1 MQRAGSPRRWFLLL
15 RCGSAGT
22 YFGAMTCCLGRQ
34 VKGEVRL
41 GGTMD
46 KKLAGLLGAAA
57 ALTTMTAAQAAPA
70 RGSELPR
77 ATSYRDL
84 LDPIPN
90 ALPLL
95 KADDQRL
102 AQSGT
107 TRTAQV
113 VVGHHPSP
121 SSSPPSSRVVISREG
136 HPFGCPSRMRASGG
150 NAASVK
156 APRDGYARWAIE
168 PAGLPG
174 DILRQATSERAE
186 PLNQI
191 SDQRDRG
198 APSHRQA

>member
-1 MQRAGSPRRWFLLL
+1 
-15 RCGSAGT
+15 
-22 YFGAMTCCLGRQ
+22 
-34 VKGEVRL
+34 
-41 GGTMD
+41 MD

-70 RGSELPR
+70 RGSELPQ

-84 LDPIPN
+84 LDPITERP
-90 ALPLL
+90 A
-95 KADDQRL
+95 AAESRRST
-102 AQSGT
+102 SGAEWHHQDRSGRNRT
-107 TRTAQV
+107 PSSPSPSSWRSCLCPRRTAS
-113 VVGHHPSP
+113 PSPPSSP

>member
-1 MQRAGSPRRWFLLL
+1 
-15 RCGSAGT
+15 
-22 YFGAMTCCLGRQ
+22 
-34 VKGEVRL
+34 
-41 GGTMD
+41 MD
-46 KKLAGLLGAAA
+46 KKLARLLGAAA
-57 ALTTMTAAQAAPA
+57 TLSTMTAAQAGPRAGAP
-70 RGSELPR
+70 RGYQLSQPSRPDPERPAAAESRR
-77 ATSYRDL
+77 ATSGAEWHHQDR
-84 LDPIPN
+84 
-90 ALPLL
+90 
-95 KADDQRL
+95 
-102 AQSGT
+102 SGRNRT
-107 TRTAQV
+107 PSSPSPSSWRSCLCPRRTAS
-113 VVGHHPSP
+113 PSPPSSP